1 MKKIRIIILL
11 IVTQTNYAQVGI
23 GTVLPSISSIL
34 DVNSSDK
41 GLLIPRMT
49 TVMRNSIDSPA
60 LSLLIFNTD
69 EGNFNFYNGSILGWQ
84 EFATVCK
91 SVSAIGEV
99 ATNSKTDIAVT
110 DMSIVPPSAGS
121 YSVLFDSQFS
131 TTKIPNYIPEIPA
144 FVGTAQVKTDIE
156 TAYNKLNGMVATNP
170 LHVPA
175 MGSNERLTPG
185 VFYFPGAASI
195 AGTLYLDANNDSD
208 AFFVFIINGAF
219 ACGASTIIV
228 LENGAK
234 ASNVFWVAE
243 GACSVGA
250 ASTMKGTIIS
260 QAGAGAIG
268 ASGTF
273 EGRLLTIVGAL
284 TFGSGTA
291 IIPTTAAPI
300 SLVDLGTV
308 AKFVMFTGGG
318 DVSATEPAI
327 ITGDIGTNSGTIYGF
342 LPITHIGKK
351 YNQISPNE
359 AAIPGHTIYAPNYIP
374 ALASFS
380 IYQNGNLI
388 PSSTKSLTSTDSDS
402 SLFLQTIATV
412 QAGQP
417 IEVKWKT
424 DSQFI
429 SIFNRT
435 MSILKVK

>member
-1 MKKIRIIILL
+1 MKKIRIIILVL
-11 IVTQTNYAQVGI
+11 VTQTNYAQVGI
-23 GTVLPSISSIL
+23 GTVLPNTSSIL
-34 DVNSSDK
+34 DVNSTDK
-41 GLLIPRMT
+41 GILIPRMT
-49 TVMRNSIDSPA
+49 TAQRNLIASPA
-60 LSLLIFNTD
+60 LSLMIFNMD
-69 EGNFNFYNGSILGWQ
+69 EGVFNFYNGSSLGWQ
-84 EFATVCK
+84 EFATATVCK

-99 ATNSKTDIAVT
+99 ATNSTTDIAV
-110 DMSIVPPSAGS
+110 MSIVPPSAGS

-131 TTKIPNYIPEIPA
+131 TTKIPTYIPEIPA
-144 FVGTAQVKTDIE
+144 FLGTAQVKTDLE
-156 TAYNKLNGMVATNP
+156 NAYDKLHGMVATKP
-170 LHVPA
+170 LHAPA
-175 MGSNERLTPG
+175 MGTNEILTPG
-185 VFYFPGAASI
+185 VFVFTGAASI
-195 AGTLYLDANNDSD
+195 AGTLYLDANNDPN

-250 ASTMKGTIIS
+250 ASTMKGTMIS
-260 QAGAGAIG
+260 HTGAGAIG

-273 EGRLLTIVGAL
+273 EGRLLSMDGAL